1 MGDAGGMAETGGG
14 GAMGGT
20 GRTGGIGLEVAA
32 YGVGQRVRGGRETLS
47 GVHLAVAPGEVLA
60 LAGGSGSGKTTL
72 LEILAGIR
80 LPSRGRV
87 LHDGADPAGLRPALG
102 YLPHGNVM
110 HEDLPLVR
118 ALSYAARLR
127 MPAAA
132 GPERRTAAVDGAMA
146 AVGLSARATQRVR
159 TLSEGERRRA
169 CIAVELLTR
178 PRVLF
183 LDEPTTGLDP
193 ATGAELM
200 RTLRD
205 LAGEGVTVVLTT
217 HAPADLARCDRVLF
231 LTPDGHPGY
240 LGRPQDLTRAFAVPT
255 VEEVYAAVARRGA
268 RELPEL
274 PEPGPVAREL
284 PAESAGRTSDPGLAT
299 DPDLNLNPDPHPDPN
314 LGPKLSPDPDRP
326 LGAVGQWWLLTRRST
341 ELMLRSRLT
350 AAVVVGSPVVI
361 AAMFALLFRPGA
373 FDPAAPSPG
382 SAAMILF
389 WIAFGGFFFGL
400 TYGLLQVSTELPVVR
415 RERLTALRLGPYLL
429 SKAALLM
436 PVLAG
441 ADALLLAVLRGL
453 DRLPAAGWDTYG
465 SLFTTVLLASAAAL
479 ALGLLASASVAEP
492 QQATLMLPLLCFPQV
507 LFSGAFVPVPQ
518 MAWAGR
524 VLSAAMTNRWAFEG
538 LGGGIG
544 LPGLWA
550 HGSSP
555 LGPPLL
561 ASYGNSFGRAV
572 WVDWLLLAGFT
583 ALFLAGAW
591 AVLAGRCRTVGR
603 PAPRAAPVPA
613 VALSTPA
620 EG

>member
-1 MGDAGGMAETGGG
+1 VSLV
-14 GAMGGT
+14 
-20 GRTGGIGLEVAA
+20 I
-32 YGVGQRVRGGRETLS
+32 
-47 GVHLAVAPGEVLA
+47 APGELLA
-60 LAGGSGSGKTTL
+60 VAGGSGSGKTTL

-80 LPSRGRV
+80 VPTTGRV
-87 LHDGADPAGLRPALG
+87 LHDGADPAELRAALG

-127 MPAAA
+127 MPARTDK
-132 GPERRTAAVDGAMA
+132 GKLTAAVEGAMA
-146 AVGLSARATQRVR
+146 AVGLSARAPQPVR

-169 CIAVELLTR
+169 SIAVELLTR

-200 RTLRD
+200 RTLKD
-205 LAGEGVTVVLTT
+205 LTGEGVTVVLTT
-217 HAPADLARCDRVLF
+217 HAPADLTRCDRVLF
-231 LTPDGHPGY
+231 LTPDGHPAY
-240 LGRPQDLTRAFAVPT
+240 LGPAARLPQLFAVPT
-255 VEEVYAAVARRGA
+255 LEEVYAAVARRA
-268 RELPEL
+268 PRELPEP
-274 PEPGPVAREL
+274 PEPDSWTQVAGSGA
-284 PAESAGRTSDPGLAT
+284 AE
-299 DPDLNLNPDPHPDPN
+299 H
-314 LGPKLSPDPDRP
+314 P
-326 LGAVGQWWLLTRRST
+326 LGAAGQWWLLTRRSA

-361 AAMFALLFRPGA
+361 VAMFALLFRPGA
-373 FDPAAPSPG
+373 FNPASPSPS

-400 TYGLLQVSTELPVVR
+400 TYGLLQVSAELPVVR
-415 RERLTALRLGPYLL
+415 RERLTVLRLGPYLL

-441 ADALLLAVLRGL
+441 ADALLLAVLRAL
-453 DRLPAAGWDTYG
+453 DRLPSAGWGTYG

-479 ALGLLASASVAEP
+479 ALGLLASAAVSEP
-492 QQATLMLPLLCFPQV
+492 QQATLMLPLLCFPEV

-524 VLSAAMTNRWAFEG
+524 VLSAAMTNRWAFEA
-538 LGGGIG
+538 LGGAIG
-544 LPGLWA
+544 LPHLWA
-550 HGSSP
+550 HGASP

-561 ASYGNSFGRAV
+561 ASYGDSFARSS
-572 WVDWLLLAGFT
+572 WVGWLLLAGFT

-591 AVLAGRCRTVGR
+591 AVLARKCRTVGR
-603 PAPRAAPVPA
+603 PAARVAREPAAV
-613 VALSTPA
+613 VSTPV

>member
-1 MGDAGGMAETGGG
+1 MADPGEAAGAGGLTGTNGVDGAG
-14 GAMGGT
+14 GAGGV
-20 GRTGGIGLEVAA
+20 GLHVAA
-32 YGVGQRVRGGRETLS
+32 YGVGQRVRGGRETLD

-80 LPSRGRV
+80 LPARGRV

-127 MPAAA
+127 MPAGA
-132 GPERRTAAVDGAMA
+132 GPERRAAAVDGAMA
-146 AVGLSARATQRVR
+146 AVGLSARADQRVR

-193 ATGAELM
+193 ASGAELM

-231 LTPDGHPGY
+231 LTPDGRPAY
-240 LGRPQDLTRAFAVPT
+240 LGRPRELTRVFAVPT

-274 PEPGPVAREL
+274 PEPDAVADGFTRT
-284 PAESAGRTSDPGLAT
+284 PGKPAGRDA
-299 DPDLNLNPDPHPDPN
+299 
-314 LGPKLSPDPDRP
+314 DRP
-326 LGAVGQWWLLTRRST
+326 LGAAGQWWLLTRRST

-361 AAMFALLFRPGA
+361 VAMFALLFRPGA

-453 DRLPAAGWDTYG
+453 NRLPAAGWGTYG

-479 ALGLLASASVAEP
+479 ALGLLASAAVAEP

-524 VLSAAMTNRWAFEG
+524 LLSAAMTNRWAFEG

-550 HGSSP
+550 HGASP

-561 ASYGNSFGRAV
+561 ASYGDSFGRAV
-572 WVDWLLLAGFT
+572 WADWLLLAGFT
-583 ALFLAGAW
+583 VLFLSGAW
-591 AVLAGRCRTVGR
+591 AVLASKCRTVHR
-603 PAPRAAPVPA
+603 PAPRTGPVPVVA
-613 VALSTPA
+613 VSTPA

>member
-1 MGDAGGMAETGGG
+1 VGGVTS
-14 GAMGGT
+14 T
-20 GRTGGIGLEVAA
+20 GRTAGTGGAGRAAGVGLDVAA
-32 YGVGQRVRGGRETLS
+32 YAVGQVVRGGRETL
-47 GVHLAVAPGEVLA
+47 GAVNLAVAPGELLA
-60 LAGGSGSGKTTL
+60 VAGGSGSGKTTL

-80 LPSRGRV
+80 LPSHGRV
-87 LHDGADPAGLRPALG
+87 LHDGTEPAGLRPALG

-118 ALSYAARLR
+118 ALAYAARLR
-127 MPAAA
+127 MPADSGAE
-132 GPERRTAAVDGAMA
+132 PRTAAVEGAMA

-231 LTPDGHPGY
+231 LTPRGRPAF
-240 LGRPQDLTRAFAVPT
+240 LGRPADLTRSFGVPT
-255 VEEVYAAVARRGA
+255 TEEVYAAVARRGP
-268 RELPEL
+268 RDLPEL
-274 PEPGPVAREL
+274 PEPGPLAHEFALTGATPETARD
-284 PAESAGRTSDPGLAT
+284 PAPGAAVR
-299 DPDLNLNPDPHPDPN
+299 
-314 LGPKLSPDPDRP
+314 GGRP
-326 LGAVGQWWLLTRRST
+326 LGAAGQWWLLTRRST
-341 ELMLRSRLT
+341 ELMLRNRLT
-350 AAVVVGSPVVI
+350 AAVVAGSPVVI
-361 AAMFALLFRPGA
+361 VAMFALLFRPGA

-400 TYGLLQVSTELPVVR
+400 TYGLLQISTELPVLR
-415 RERLTALRLGPYLL
+415 RERLTVLRLGPYLL
-429 SKAALLM
+429 SKAALLL

-453 DRLPAAGWDTYG
+453 DRLPAAGWGTYG

-479 ALGLLASASVAEP
+479 ALGLLASAAVAEP

-544 LPGLWA
+544 LPRLWA
-550 HGSSP
+550 HGASP

-561 ASYGNSFGRAV
+561 ASYGDSFGRAV
-572 WVDWLLLAGFT
+572 WADWLLLAGFT
-583 ALFLAGAW
+583 ALFLTGAW
-591 AVLAGRCRTVGR
+591 LVLAARCRTVAR
-603 PAPRAAPVPA
+603 PAARTGRAPA
-613 VALSTPA
+613 AVVSTPA

>member
-1 MGDAGGMAETGGG
+1 MSEDGGMDGDGVHGPTGPDGLDG
-14 GAMGGT
+14 STGLDGPDASVTAAGT
-20 GRTGGIGLEVAA
+20 GLAVAA
-32 YGVGQRVRGGRETLS
+32 HGVARRVRGGRDILS
-47 GVHLAVAPGEVLA
+47 GIHLAVAPGELLA

-72 LEILAGIR
+72 LEILAGVR
-80 LPSRGRV
+80 PPSRGRV
-87 LHDGADPAGLRPALG
+87 LHDGADPAGLRSALG
-102 YLPHGNVM
+102 YLPHGNLM

-127 MPAAA
+127 MPA
-132 GPERRTAAVDGAMA
+132 GTGRERRAAAVDGAMA

-193 ATGAELM
+193 ATGAGLM

-231 LTPDGHPGY
+231 LTPDGRPGY
-240 LGRPQDLTRAFAVPT
+240 LGRPKDLTTAFAVPS

-268 RELPEL
+268 RDLPEL
-274 PEPGPVAREL
+274 PEPDPTPAPAPEPDLVPDARERQ
-284 PAESAGRTSDPGLAT
+284 SI
-299 DPDLNLNPDPHPDPN
+299 
-314 LGPKLSPDPDRP
+314 SPQRP

-400 TYGLLQVSTELPVVR
+400 NYGLLQVSAELPVVR

-429 SKAALLM
+429 SKAALLP

-453 DRLPAAGWDTYG
+453 DRLPAAGWGTYG

-479 ALGLLASASVAEP
+479 ALGLLASSSVAEP

-524 VLSAAMTNRWAFEG
+524 VLSAAMTNRWAFEA

-544 LPGLWA
+544 LPRLWA
-550 HGSSP
+550 HGASP

-561 ASYGNSFGRAV
+561 ASYGDSFGRSV
-572 WVDWLLLAGFT
+572 WVDWLLLAGFA
-583 ALFLAGAW
+583 ALFLAAAW

-603 PAPRAAPVPA
+603 PARSTGAGAGKGARTAAV
-613 VALSTPA
+613 STPA
-620 EG
+620 AG